1 MVADLIEREAYVPAP
16 VDRVWRVLTTAEHI
30 RSWYAFGGAEVD
42 LRAGGAVR
50 FRWDEHGEF
59 HARVELV
66 EPPHRFVF
74 RLAANP
80 DEPPEK
86 SDSTLVEFTIRP
98 EGEGSRVTVNE
109 TGIDALSVPEPE
121 KARHA
126 EYAAMAWTAALE
138 ELGAIAAAS
147 HG

>member
-1 MVADLIEREAYVPAP
+1 VIIDLIEREVHIPAP

-30 RSWYAFGGAEVD
+30 RAWYAFAGAEVD
-42 LRAGGAVR
+42 LRAGGALR

-66 EPPHRFVF
+66 EPPTRFAF

-80 DEPPEK
+80 DVPPEK
-86 SDSTLVEFTIRP
+86 GDSTLVEFALAP
-98 EGEGSRVTVNE
+98 EGDGTRVTVTE
-109 TGIDALSVPEPE
+109 TGIEALDIPDADKSQ
-121 KARHA
+121 HA

-138 ELGAIAAAS
+138 ELSAIAAAS
-147 HG
+147 HN